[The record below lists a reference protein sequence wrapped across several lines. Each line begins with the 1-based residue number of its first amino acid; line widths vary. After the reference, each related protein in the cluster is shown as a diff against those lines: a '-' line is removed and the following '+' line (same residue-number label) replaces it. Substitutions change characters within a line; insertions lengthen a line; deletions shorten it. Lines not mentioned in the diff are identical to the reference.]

1 MRPEA
6 RTLRRDAVRLE
17 ERFLSCLPI
26 SHEAS
31 LPANTFGF
39 AVGLAIGL
47 LVAWLYFL
55 AWKVRYTVTIREDA
69 VQRSQA
75 ITAGKVHEQLIPY
88 LPAFPYNPK
97 DVRFLGSPI
106 DLVVFD
112 GLAEGRLRRI
122 VFLEVKTGGAGLT
135 NRERSVR
142 DVIQA
147 REVDWAELR
156 VARPI
161 ASGAA

>member
-1 MRPEA
+1 LPTD
-6 RTLRRDAVRLE
+6 TLGLV
-17 ERFLSCLPI
+17 
-26 SHEAS
+26 
-31 LPANTFGF
+31 
-39 AVGLAIGL
+39 VGVAIGAL
-47 LVAWLYFL
+47 LAWVYFL
-55 AWKVRYTVTIREDA
+55 IWKVRYTAAIREDA
-69 VQRSQA
+69 VQRSLA
-75 ITAGKVHEQLIPY
+75 VTAGKVHEQLIPY

-112 GLAEGRLRRI
+112 GLAEGRVRQI
-122 VFLEVKTGGAGLT
+122 VFLEVKTGCSRLT

-147 REVDWAELR
+147 REVEWAELR
-156 VARPI
+156 VARPL